1 MLRRSDCRRLSDQY
15 SRGGLQHL
23 HRSARF
29 SFLLFTL
36 GIVVLLTSCGP
47 YRVDYMED
55 SLRRASQQEI
65 IHKFGH
71 PQRLKRTKNGDTVWE
86 YDFQGKGSECASYIL
101 TFDPEDELR
110 DWKRKDCAPATGSD
124 VNSR

>member
-1 MLRRSDCRRLSDQY
+1 MIRRSDCRRLSGQY
-15 SRGGLQHL
+15 SRGGLQRM
-23 HRSARF
+23 HRPARL
-29 SFLLFTL
+29 SFLSFTL

-71 PQRLKRTKNGDTVWE
+71 PQRLKRTGNGDTVWE

-110 DWKRKDCAPATGSD
+110 DWKRKDCASATGRD
-124 VNSR
+124 LISR